1 MESRMFVDFQNG
13 WPPPEPWEPKPKP
26 PRMTKRAETL
36 TTWIIGF
43 NLAMLVI
50 GPLAGVTVF
59 DALRVLWGK

>member
-1 MESRMFVDFQNG
+1 
-13 WPPPEPWEPKPKP
+13 
-26 PRMTKRAETL
+26 MTKRAETL

-50 GPLAGVTVF
+50 GPLAGVTLF